1 MNVQSKID
9 TPGNQQAHRI
19 DLSKKISL
27 KPFKVS
33 HNAKKFTPQL
43 NKTEEISSFV
53 SDMIKKNFQTIKE
66 RKKANRKI
74 QANTKFINPSKNAPK
89 QNPRPPPSN
98 LESSSNFLP
107 SDFKY
112 MNDSEIPSHFF
123 IGPPK
128 TTEKNNNNFNLNN
141 NNFMNNN
148 NLINN
153 NFSQP
158 SGEDINTT
166 VNPNI
171 NQGQIANTQNEQLQV
186 PINPNEVKPFE
197 AQGSES
203 TQNMMS
209 QESLEKEDD
218 YYINAGYYDWANT
231 EGYVN
236 WNQVLSTLS
245 SNLQLM
251 VGQLNDSIDT
261 EHYCPYRNLCADP
274 GKLIDIIRGKIQS
287 TEEMN
292 MARGMSPPTAWGQ
305 MINDI
310 GCIFNAKEN
319 PVTDRTARI
328 FVIVTYLMHVVE
340 TLVIGYKNI
349 VEANKRMALAMDLM
363 GKDLIFFRT
372 AAEERFS
379 ELETIVNRWR
389 KEEGTFDEE
398 KQKQFEEKQKLKAQ
412 RKQDRIKYYKENNLW
427 IEDSA
432 WKNLHPARKAFYR
445 FHFTDKHQNLTK
457 NQWNALNWSERNL
470 FIQKKEAFRRTREQ
484 EINEIAK
491 TDKETAQKLMNQFN
505 FFASRYIDR
514 GIVYNID
521 GRQYFRKSRYKRTYP
536 RY

>member
-1 MNVQSKID
+1 MNTQNKSD
-9 TPGNQQAHRI
+9 TPGNPKAHRI
-19 DLSKKISL
+19 DLSAKIPL
-27 KPFKVS
+27 KPFKVT
-33 HNAKKFTPQL
+33 NTAKKFAPQL
-43 NKTEEISSFV
+43 NKTEEISSVV
-53 SDMIKKNFQTIKE
+53 SDMIRKNFQTIKE
-66 RKKANRKI
+66 RKKANRKA
-74 QANTKFINPSKNAPK
+74 QANKNFVNPSKNAPK
-89 QNPRPPPSN
+89 HSPRPPPSN

-128 TTEKNNNNFNLNN
+128 STEKNNNNFNLNN
-141 NNFMNNN
+141 NNIMNNN
-148 NLINN
+148 NL
-153 NFSQP
+153 SQP

-171 NQGQIANTQNEQLQV
+171 NQGQIMNTQSDLNQV
-186 PINPNEVKPFE
+186 PINPNEVRPFE
-197 AQGSES
+197 GQGSDS
-203 TQNMMS
+203 TMNMMS

-231 EGYVN
+231 EGYTN
-236 WNQVLSTLS
+236 WNQVLSSLS
-245 SNLQLM
+245 ANLQTM
-251 VGQLNDSIDT
+251 VAQLGDLIDT
-261 EHYCPYRNLCADP
+261 EHYSPYRNLCADP
-274 GKLIDIIRGKIQS
+274 GKLIDIIRGKIKGS
-287 TEEMN
+287 DEMN

-328 FVIVTYLMHVVE
+328 FVIVTYLVHVIE
-340 TLVIGYKNI
+340 TLVIGYKNL

-372 AAEERFS
+372 AAEERFT
-379 ELETIVNRWR
+379 ELETIVNRWK

-398 KQKQFEEKQKLKAQ
+398 KQKQFEEKQKLKIQ
-412 RKQDRIKYYKENNLW
+412 RKEERIKYYKANNLW
-427 IEDSA
+427 INDSD

-491 TDKETAQKLMNQFN
+491 TDKTTAQKLMNQFN

-514 GIVYNID
+514 GVVYNID
-521 GRQYFRKSRYKRTYP
+521 GRQYFRKSRYKRSYR